1 MFLVLANC
9 QTDRQEK
16 VIIEF
21 LCRSMHVHVRVRNGY
36 STMLLGYFHNATRVF
51 PQCFYVYVM
60 VISQCFSGIF
70 TKLLGYFHNASRAFQ
85 NASRAFHNAST
96 ACKSMTDHLG
106 GYTSILI
113 VVFSNLTPS
122 PQDRCA

>member
-36 STMLLGYFHNATRVF
+36 STMLLGYFHNESKVF

-70 TKLLGYFHNASRAFQ
+70 TKLLGYFHNASRAF
-85 NASRAFHNAST
+85 HNAST
-96 ACKSMTDHLG
+96 TCASMTDHLG

-113 VVFSNLTPS
+113 VVFSNLTPCLNVS
-122 PQDRCA
+122 PQNRCA